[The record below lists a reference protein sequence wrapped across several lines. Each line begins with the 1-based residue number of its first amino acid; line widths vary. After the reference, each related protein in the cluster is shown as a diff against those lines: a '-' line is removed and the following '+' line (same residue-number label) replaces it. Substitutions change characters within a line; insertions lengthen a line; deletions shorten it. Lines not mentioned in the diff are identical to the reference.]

1 MKNYENELKNTNA
14 KSNDSKMNYKF
25 ISQFKKRKNLEREV
39 KKDQALRILFDVCAY
54 YNTSWT
60 QVLSPYRG
68 PKIVKIRKVAS
79 YVIKEKT
86 NLEFGQIGQLMRID
100 RTSVGRNHSI
110 IKAIMEDKKT
120 SEIKKDINNILLVIF

>member
-1 MKNYENELKNTNA
+1 MKNYENELKNTSE
-14 KSNDSKMNYKF
+14 KFNDSKTNSKF
-25 ISQFKKRKNLEREV
+25 ISQFKKRKYLEREV

-54 YNTSWT
+54 YNTPWT

-68 PKIVKIRKVAS
+68 PKVVKIRKVAS

-86 NLEFGQIGQLMRID
+86 NLVFGQIGQVMRID

-110 IKAIMEDKKT
+110 IKAVMEDKRN
-120 SEIKKDINNILLVIF
+120 SELKKDINNILMVTF